1 MTNETKRPQQW
12 DYQPQTLAGKKIVI
26 GGGTTGIGRATAI
39 LLASQGARV
48 LIFGRH
54 EPELQETLQAIETAG
69 GQGHGVIA
77 DQSRIED
84 VERVFQEA
92 DAKLGK
98 IDVLVNSAA
107 VETQSVMEGG
117 ELKEALYT
125 VQTNIFGYIACSHQA
140 LQRMKGQGGH
150 IVNVG
155 SMSAD
160 AREASGDVYVA
171 TKAAIQGFSGSL
183 RKSAN
188 KEGIRVTLVEPGRIA
203 TPLGD
208 PEEEEVQEQ
217 LEQQAMIPPEDIAE
231 CVLYCLTQPS
241 RCDVV
246 EVRIRPLQQLI

>member
-1 MTNETKRPQQW
+1 MTTERSRPPQW
-12 DYQPQTLAGKKIVI
+12 DYQPQSVAGKTIVV

-54 EPELQETLQAIETAG
+54 EPELQETLQAIEVAG
-69 GQGHGVIA
+69 GEGHGVIA
-77 DQSRIED
+77 DQSKIDD
-84 VERVFQEA
+84 VKRVFQTA
-92 DAKLGK
+92 DEKLGK
-98 IDVLVNSAA
+98 LDVLINSAA

-117 ELKEALYT
+117 PIEDALYT
-125 VQTNIFGYIACSHQA
+125 VQTNIFGYIACCHQA
-140 LQRMKGQGGH
+140 LQRLQSGGH

-160 AREASGDVYVA
+160 AREATGDVYVA

-188 KEGIRVTLVEPGRIA
+188 KKGIRVTLIEPGRVA

-208 PEEEEVQEQ
+208 PEEDEVREQLQEQ
-217 LEQQAMIPPEDIAE
+217 IMIPPEDLAE
-231 CVLYCLTQPS
+231 CVLYCLTQPA

-246 EVRIRPLQQLI
+246 EVRIRPIRQLI